1 MTRRWASATLFVRK
15 EQAMTVSNE
24 THLPPLGVRVREE
37 VGGELEASLVDLVDL
52 TLWGKQLHWS
62 VVGPL
67 FQVLHERLDE
77 LVDSWRELA
86 DTVAERAVAVG
97 HWPDGQARAVAAG
110 NDQTA
115 IERGPVDDR
124 AVLVLLAG
132 RLAEVSER
140 SRQRLE
146 RLGELDLVS
155 QDVLIEVVRKLEEQ
169 LWMSRAQLPG
179 PTSPRGA

>member
-1 MTRRWASATLFVRK
+1 
-15 EQAMTVSNE
+15 MTVTKE
-24 THLPPLGVRVREE
+24 THLPPLGAQVREE
-37 VGGELEASLVDLVDL
+37 VGGELEATLIDLIDL

-62 VVGPL
+62 VAGPL

-97 HWPDGQARAVAAG
+97 YWPDGQAQAVAASK
-110 NDQTA
+110 DYTA
-115 IERGPVDDR
+115 IERGPVEDH
-124 AVLVLLAG
+124 AVLRLLAV
-132 RLAEVSER
+132 RLAEVGER

-155 QDVLIEVVRKLEEQ
+155 QDVLIEVARKLEEQ

-179 PTSPRGA
+179 QTSPGRA

>member
-1 MTRRWASATLFVRK
+1 MAVT
-15 EQAMTVSNE
+15 NE
-24 THLPPLGVRVREE
+24 THLPPLGVQVREE
-37 VGGELEASLVDLVDL
+37 VGGELEATLVDLIDL

-97 HWPDGQARAVAAG
+97 HWPDGQAQAVAGGKDHAP
-110 NDQTA
+110 
-115 IERGPVDDR
+115 IERGPVGDH
-124 AVLVLLAG
+124 AVLRLLAG

-140 SRQRLE
+140 SRPRVE
-146 RLGELDLVS
+146 RLGDLDLVS

-169 LWMSRAQLPG
+169 LWMSRAQLPVQ
-179 PTSPRGA
+179 TSPGGA

>member
-1 MTRRWASATLFVRK
+1 MGIGDPLLRK
-15 EQAMTVSNE
+15 EQTMTVTNE
-24 THLPPLGVRVREE
+24 RHLPPLGAQVREE
-37 VGGELEASLVDLVDL
+37 VGGELEATLVDLVDL

-86 DTVAERAVAVG
+86 DTVAERAVTVG
-97 HWPDGQARAVAAG
+97 HWPDGQAQAVAAG
-110 NDQTA
+110 KDHTV
-115 IERGPVDDR
+115 IERGPLEDQ
-124 AVLVLLAG
+124 AVLGLLAG

-140 SRQRLE
+140 ARQRLE
-146 RLGELDLVS
+146 HLGELDLVS

-169 LWMSRAQLPG
+169 LWMSRAQLPS
-179 PTSPRGA
+179 PTSPGRA

>member
-1 MTRRWASATLFVRK
+1 
-15 EQAMTVSNE
+15 MTVTDE
-24 THLPPLGVRVREE
+24 RHLPTLGVQVREE

-77 LVDSWRELA
+77 LVDSWRGLA

-97 HWPDGQARAVAAG
+97 YWPDGQAQAVAAG
-110 NDQTA
+110 NHHPP
-115 IERGPVDDR
+115 IERGPVEDH
-124 AVLVLLAG
+124 AVLGLLAG

-155 QDVLIEVVRKLEEQ
+155 QDVLIEVVRTLEEQ
-169 LWMSRAQLPG
+169 LWMSRAQLPSQ
-179 PTSPRGA
+179 TSPGRT

>member
-1 MTRRWASATLFVRK
+1 
-15 EQAMTVSNE
+15 MTVTSE
-24 THLPPLGVRVREE
+24 THLPPLGVQVREE
-37 VGGELEASLVDLVDL
+37 VGGELDATLVDLVDL

-77 LVDSWRELA
+77 LVESWRELA

-97 HWPDGQARAVAAG
+97 HWPDGQAQAVAGSGQA
-110 NDQTA
+110 A
-115 IERGPVDDR
+115 IERGPVEDQ
-124 AVLVLLAG
+124 AVLGLLAG

-169 LWMSRAQLPG
+169 LWMSRAQLPAQTHSG
-179 PTSPRGA
+179 GA

>member
-1 MTRRWASATLFVRK
+1 MGIGDPLLRK
-15 EQAMTVSNE
+15 ERTMTVTNE
-24 THLPPLGVRVREE
+24 RHLPPLGAQVREE
-37 VGGELEASLVDLVDL
+37 VGGELEATLVDLVDL

-97 HWPDGQARAVAAG
+97 HWPDGQAQAVAAG
-110 NDQTA
+110 KDHTV
-115 IERGPVDDR
+115 IERGPLEDQ
-124 AVLVLLAG
+124 AVLGLLAG

-140 SRQRLE
+140 ARQRLE
-146 RLGELDLVS
+146 HLGELDLVS

-169 LWMSRAQLPG
+169 LWMSRAQLPS
-179 PTSPRGA
+179 PTSPGRA

>member
-1 MTRRWASATLFVRK
+1 
-15 EQAMTVSNE
+15 MTVTNE
-24 THLPPLGVRVREE
+24 THLPPLGVQVREE
-37 VGGELEASLVDLVDL
+37 VGGELEATLADLIDL

-97 HWPDGQARAVAAG
+97 HWPDGQAQAVAAG
-110 NDQTA
+110 KGHTA
-115 IERGPVDDR
+115 IERGPVEDQ
-124 AVLVLLAG
+124 AVLRLLAG

-179 PTSPRGA
+179 QTSPGGA